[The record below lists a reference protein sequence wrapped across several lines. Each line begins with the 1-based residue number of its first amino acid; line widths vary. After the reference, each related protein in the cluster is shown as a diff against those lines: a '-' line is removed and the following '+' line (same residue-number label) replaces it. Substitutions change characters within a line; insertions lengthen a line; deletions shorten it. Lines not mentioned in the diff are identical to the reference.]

1 MKGETKAAGEIGKT
15 LLGLSSGIK
24 LGGDSKD
31 MTVDSAGDT
40 GFWADPQLG
49 GRCSMLVE
57 VSMVV

>member
-31 MTVDSAGDT
+31 MTVDSARDT
-40 GFWADPQLG
+40 GF
-49 GRCSMLVE
+49 
-57 VSMVV
+57 